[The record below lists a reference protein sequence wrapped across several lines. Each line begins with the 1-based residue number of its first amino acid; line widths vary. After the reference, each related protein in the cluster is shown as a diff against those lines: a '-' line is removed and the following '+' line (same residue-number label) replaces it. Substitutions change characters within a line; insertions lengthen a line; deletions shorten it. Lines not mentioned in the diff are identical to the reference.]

1 MIRWCGASTRHGPS
15 CRRDEG
21 QCGHFGLT
29 PYTCVTPVGGF
40 QRGAIVKQSPNP
52 QYADFDFLRTELRTG
67 RTFSRLARSSRD
79 EHKKNR
85 NRANARKAYDAVV
98 HFGRGANLLP
108 DQESEIRTELEVL
121 KAELQ
126 QLGEQI

>member
-1 MIRWCGASTRHGPS
+1 MVRIEKVLTQVPLASRQRSHRPANANNSPS
-15 CRRDEG
+15 
-21 QCGHFGLT
+21 F
-29 PYTCVTPVGGF
+29 
-40 QRGAIVKQSPNP
+40 
-52 QYADFDFLRTELRTG
+52 
-67 RTFSRLARSSRD
+67 
-79 EHKKNR
+79 NR

>member
-1 MIRWCGASTRHGPS
+1 MK
-15 CRRDEG
+15 E
-21 QCGHFGLT
+21 
-29 PYTCVTPVGGF
+29 
-40 QRGAIVKQSPNP
+40 SPKP
-52 QYADFDFLRTELRTG
+52 RYVDFDFLRAELRTG
-67 RTFSRLARSSRD
+67 RTFSRLARTSRD

-98 HFGRGANLLP
+98 HFARGANLLP
-108 DQESEIRTELEVL
+108 DQESEIRTELGVL